1 MAGVHRSVDMGFIP
15 SIHRSGATRN
25 APDQAISV
33 VSPERTDHRPT
44 TEETTMKL
52 QTRIAAGVVGIA
64 AAAGIGLGA
73 AGAAHAG
80 TMPITRPGEPTVA
93 MTITNHT
100 DKPEYLIGSTAG
112 QSGQWVNAPQRVLY
126 PGASETVTAVAPF
139 SNYLTANAQYPD
151 RALRAHRQLRDRGHE
166 GQRQHRDERDLGSA
180 CPAILDE
187 PLHLQPLPERQRRL
201 RPVVIR

>member
-139 SNYLTANAQYPD
+139 SNYLTANAQY
-151 RALRAHRQLRDRGHE
+151 RIGHFGPTANYE
-166 GQRQHRDERDLGSA
+166 IEDMKGNVNTAMSGIWGPHAQQYWMSHSISSRYPNVNVGFDQW
-180 CPAILDE
+180 
-187 PLHLQPLPERQRRL
+187 
-201 RPVVIR
+201 